1 MTRKFHRLTAMLLSL
16 IMVLSMASA
25 MASVSVSADP
35 TEPTTPTTPTNYT
48 VGDEFTATSADA
60 TLPELTNPALAWS
73 GPETLYNN
81 TACGKTEH
89 THAIGTCT
97 YRLAEDGEPGDFG
110 MNSYYLRKDNPN
122 DPNSYIWVECTK
134 EEYDSASVAQCRYNY
149 YVWTCGKEEHT
160 HSDACTAVTGYK
172 WTVTKSNLNEHQLR
186 HIKVNFTKTTDGT
199 TSDVTNNVTD
209 LIVTASYANND
220 VVTLKIDSTSDDH
233 GKIYTGIHNSET
245 SYAIISND
253 TANKGR
259 SHIVGINISYTYNG
273 TPGTYSVNTF
283 SGLEAA
289 RLACPN
295 RNWGRSNGLDF
306 TVDVDASSNKYYSKL
321 VKNYFFNDESVG
333 STSSDALEGTRS
345 SMTISPDELTT
356 YNGNLYGF
364 DEVGSIY
371 KNVDLTN
378 SLNDPAKAVALSL
391 NYRRYAVTYEFKSA
405 TNGKAL
411 PAGVKDQ
418 LPESTS
424 VAKGDT
430 ASCDKIALGDYDEY
444 KDGVKIGTW
453 TFVGWDKEKVEN
465 ASSAVKFVGT
475 WKFTEASSGSAD
487 DGTSGNSDASAGKT
501 STNSSPATA
510 DSADNI
516 SLYIAMILMSTT
528 AMYVTIRVKKKE
540 K

>member
-1 MTRKFHRLTAMLLSL
+1 MTRKFHRLTAMALSL
-16 IMVLSMASA
+16 IMVLSMTSA
-25 MASVSVSADP
+25 MSSVSASAD
-35 TEPTTPTTPTNYT
+35 PTTPTTPTNYT

-73 GPETLYNN
+73 GPETLYNDR
-81 TACGKTEH
+81 ACNLDEH
-89 THAIGTCT
+89 THSLDTCT

-110 MNSYYLRKDNPN
+110 MHTYYIPGKNPN
-122 DPNSYIWVECTK
+122 DPEWVECTK
-134 EEYDSASVAQCRYNY
+134 AEYDAAKHSYCEYNY
-149 YVWTCGKEEHT
+149 YVWTCGKVEHT
-160 HSDACTAVTGYK
+160 HSDSCTEVTGYK

-199 TSDVTNNVTD
+199 TSDVTNDVTD

-220 VVTLKIDSTSDDH
+220 VVTLTIDSTADDN
-233 GKIYTGIHNSET
+233 GKIYKDIHNST
-245 SYAIISND
+245 QKQAIISND
-253 TANKGR
+253 TANTEQN
-259 SHIVGINISYTYNG
+259 HIVGINISYKYNG
-273 TPGTYSVNTF
+273 VAGTYSVNSF

-295 RNWGRSNGLDF
+295 RDWGRSNGLDF
-306 TVDVDASSNKYYSKL
+306 TVDVDASTNKYYSKL

-356 YNGNLYGF
+356 YNGKLYGF
-364 DEVGSIY
+364 DEVGSKY
-371 KNVDLTN
+371 KNVDLTD
-378 SLNDPAKAVALSL
+378 SLNDQAKAVALSL

-405 TNGKAL
+405 TDGKAL

-487 DGTSGNSDASAGKT
+487 DGTSGNSDANAGKT

-528 AMYVTIRVKKKE
+528 AIYVTIRLKKRE

>member
-1 MTRKFHRLTAMLLSL
+1 MTRKFHRLTAMALSL

-35 TEPTTPTTPTNYT
+35 TEPTNYT

-73 GPETLYNN
+73 GPETLYNDR
-81 TACGKTEH
+81 ACNLDEH
-89 THAIGTCT
+89 THSLDTCT

-134 EEYDSASVAQCRYNY
+134 AEYDSASVAQCRYNY

-160 HSDACTAVTGYK
+160 HSDACTEVTGYK

-199 TSDVTNNVTD
+199 TSDVTNDVTD

-273 TPGTYSVNTF
+273 VDGTYSVNTF

-295 RNWGRSNGLDF
+295 RDWGRSNGLDF

-378 SLNDPAKAVALSL
+378 SLNDQAKAVALSL

-475 WKFTEASSGSAD
+475 WKFTEASSSSAD
-487 DGTSGNSDASAGKT
+487 DGTSGNSDANAGKT
-501 STNSSPATA
+501 SANSSPATA

-528 AMYVTIRVKKKE
+528 AIYVTIRMKKKE

>member
-1 MTRKFHRLTAMLLSL
+1 MTRKFHRLTAMALSL

-25 MASVSVSADP
+25 MASVSVSADS
-35 TEPTTPTTPTNYT
+35 TTPTNYNE
-48 VGDEFTATSADA
+48 VGAVFTSESADA
-60 TLPELTNPALAWS
+60 QLPELSNPALAWS
-73 GPETLYNN
+73 GPEALYDN

-89 THAIGTCT
+89 THAIGTCS
-97 YRLAEDGEPGDFG
+97 YRLAENGEVGDFG
-110 MNSYYLRKDNPN
+110 MYSYYFPTEKFDDSDDRLFLQSTNAQYYVPSSGQQR
-122 DPNSYIWVECTK
+122 YI
-134 EEYDSASVAQCRYNY
+134 Y

-160 HSDACTAVTGYK
+160 HTDACSQISGYK

-199 TSDVTNNVTD
+199 TSDVTNGVTD
-209 LIVTASYANND
+209 LIVKASYANGAE
-220 VVTLKIDSTSDDH
+220 VTLAIDSTADDN
-233 GKIYTGIHNSET
+233 GKVYTGIHNST
-245 SYAIISND
+245 QKQAIISND
-253 TANKGR
+253 TANTEQN
-259 SHIVGINISYTYNG
+259 HIVGINISYTYNG
-273 TPGTYSVNTF
+273 TAGTYSVNTF

-295 RNWGRSNGLDF
+295 RDWGRSNGLDF

-321 VKNYFFNDESVG
+321 VKNYFFNDQSVG

-345 SMTISPDELTT
+345 SMTISPDELTK
-356 YNGNLYGF
+356 YNGILYGF
-364 DEVGSIY
+364 DKNGSTY
-371 KNVDLTN
+371 ENVDLTN
-378 SLNDPAKAVALSL
+378 SLNDQAKAVALSL
-391 NYRRYAVTYEFKSA
+391 NYRRYAVTYEFESA

-430 ASCDKIALGDYDEY
+430 ASCDEIVLGDYDEY
-444 KDGVKIGTW
+444 KDGVKVGTW
-453 TFVGWDKEKVEN
+453 TFVGWDKEKVEK

-487 DGTSGNSDASAGKT
+487 DGTSGNGDTAGKT
-501 STNSSPATA
+501 SASSSPATA

-528 AMYVTIRVKKKE
+528 AMYVTIRMKKRE